1 MEFFATVHT
10 PGFIWRFAMNRLFV
24 ILLAFTFLAS
34 CAMNPVSGERELALV
49 SESQEIEIG
58 RQSAAAAESQL
69 GLVEDPRL
77 QDYVQRLGTQLAE
90 ASERP
95 SLPWTFRVVD
105 DPTPNA
111 FAAPGGFIFV
121 TRGLLALMGNE
132 AEFVSVLGHE
142 IGHVTA
148 RHSVSRMSRQ
158 QLAQIGLGVGAII
171 SPQIAKFSDLAA
183 GGLQVLFLS
192 YGRDD
197 ERQADDL
204 GYRYALT
211 QNYDVREMVN
221 VFASLQHSA
230 ELAGRSP
237 IPTWLASH
245 PNPAE
250 RIVRI
255 EKRLET
261 LPAASQPRRIGEDA
275 YMTHIDGL
283 MYGTNPRNGYF
294 EENRF
299 LHPGLAFRLDLPEGW
314 QTQNLAQFVVGGSP
328 ANDAIIQLSIV
339 PGGRSEAADTFFAQ
353 EGLVPGRAGAE
364 KVNGLGAIIGRF
376 EAQTE
381 QGKLG
386 GIAAFITL
394 AERTYQIVAYTP
406 AEKLSGYENVFRRSI
421 NSFDRLTDRDALARQ
436 PSRLEIVRLPRSMTL
451 TQFNRTYPSTI
462 PLNELVVI
470 NQLSGP
476 DSTMPAR
483 YPAKRVTDH

>member
-1 MEFFATVHT
+1 
-10 PGFIWRFAMNRLFV
+10 MNRLFV
-24 ILLAFTFLAS
+24 IVIALACLAS
-34 CAMNPVSGERELALV
+34 CAMNPVSGQRELALV

-69 GLVEDPRL
+69 GLVDDAQL
-77 QDYVQRLGTQLAE
+77 QDYVQRLGIQLAG

-111 FAAPGGFIFV
+111 FAAPGGYIFV

-148 RHSVSRMSRQ
+148 RHAVSRMSRQ
-158 QLAQIGLGVGAII
+158 QLAQIGLGVGSMV
-171 SPQIAKFSDLAA
+171 SPTIAKFGDLAA
-183 GGLQVLFLS
+183 GGLGVLFLS
-192 YGRDD
+192 YGRED

-204 GYRYALT
+204 GYDYALA

-221 VFASLQHSA
+221 VFAALQQSA
-230 ELAGRSP
+230 KLAGQSP
-237 IPTWLASH
+237 VPSWLASH
-245 PNPAE
+245 PYPAE
-250 RIVRI
+250 RITLI

-261 LPAASQPRRIGEDA
+261 LPAASQPRRIGEDDYLA
-275 YMTHIDGL
+275 HIDGL

-299 LHPGLAFRLDLPEGW
+299 MHPGLAFRLDLPEGW
-314 QTQNLAQFVVGGSP
+314 QTQNLAQFVVAGSP
-328 ANDAIIQLSIV
+328 ANDALIQLSIV
-339 PGGRSEAADTFFAQ
+339 PGGRSEAADTFFGQ
-353 EGLVPGRAGAE
+353 EGLTPGRLGTE
-364 KVNGLGAIIGRF
+364 QVNGLGAIIGRF

-394 AERTYQIVAYTP
+394 ADRTYRILAYTP
-406 AEKLSGYENVFRRSI
+406 AEKLSGYENTFRRSI
-421 NSFDRLTDRDALARQ
+421 SSFDRLTDRAALARQ
-436 PSRLEIVRLPRSMTL
+436 PDRLEIVRLTRSMTVA
-451 TQFNRTYPSTI
+451 QFDRTYPSTI
-462 PLNELVVI
+462 PLEELALI

-476 DSTMPAR
+476 DSVMPAK
-483 YPAKRVTDH
+483 YPAKRVVDH

>member
-1 MEFFATVHT
+1 
-10 PGFIWRFAMNRLFV
+10 MNRLFV
-24 ILLAFTFLAS
+24 IVIALACLAS
-34 CAMNPVSGERELALV
+34 CAINPVSGQRELAFV
-49 SESQEIEIG
+49 SENQEIEIG

-69 GLVEDPRL
+69 GLVEDQRL
-77 QDYVQRLGTQLAE
+77 QDYVQRLGIQLAS

-111 FAAPGGFIFV
+111 FAAPGGYIFV
-121 TRGLLALMGNE
+121 TRGLLSLIGNE
-132 AEFVSVLGHE
+132 AELVSVLGHE

-158 QLAQIGLGVGAII
+158 QLAQIGLVVGTIV
-171 SPQIAKFSDLAA
+171 SPTIAKFGDLAA

-204 GYRYALT
+204 GYNYALA

-237 IPTWLASH
+237 IPNWLASH

-255 EKRLET
+255 QKRLHT
-261 LPAASQPRRIGEDA
+261 LPAASQPRRIGEDD
-275 YMTHIDGL
+275 YVTHIDGL

-294 EENRF
+294 EGNRF
-299 LHPGLAFRLDLPEGW
+299 LHPGLAFRLDMPEGW
-314 QTQNLAQFVVGGSP
+314 QTQNLAQFVVAGSP
-328 ANDAIIQLSIV
+328 AKDALIQLSIV
-339 PGGRSEAADTFFAQ
+339 PGSRSEAADIFFRQ
-353 EGLVPGRAGAE
+353 EGLAHGPVGVT
-364 KVNGLGAIIGRF
+364 KVNGLGAITGRF

-381 QGKLG
+381 QGRLG

-394 AERTYQIVAYTP
+394 AEHTYRILAYTP
-406 AEKLSGYENVFRRSI
+406 ADKLSSYESAFSRSI
-421 NSFDRLTDRDALARQ
+421 SSFGRLTDQAALARQ
-436 PSRLEIVRLPRSMTL
+436 PQRLQIVRLPRSMTL
-451 TQFNRTYPSTI
+451 TQFNQMYPSTI
-462 PLNELVVI
+462 SLNELALI

-476 DSTMPAR
+476 DSIMPAR

>member
-1 MEFFATVHT
+1 MKC
-10 PGFIWRFAMNRLFV
+10 LFV
-24 ILLAFTFLAS
+24 IALALTSLAS
-34 CAMNPVSGERELALV
+34 CATNPVSGQRELALV

-69 GLVEDPRL
+69 GLVEDPGL
-77 QDYVQRLGTQLAE
+77 QDYVQRLGMQLAD

-95 SLPWTFRVVD
+95 ALPWTFRVVD

-111 FAAPGGFIFV
+111 FAAPGGYIFV
-121 TRGLLALMGNE
+121 TRGLLALIGNE

-148 RHSVSRMSRQ
+148 RHSVTRMSRQ
-158 QLAQIGLGVGAII
+158 QLAQIGLGIGSIV

-192 YGRDD
+192 YGRED

-204 GYRYALT
+204 GYGYALA
-211 QNYDVREMVN
+211 QGYDVREMVN
-221 VFASLQHSA
+221 VFAALQHSA

-237 IPTWLASH
+237 VPTWLASH

-255 EKRLET
+255 EERLET
-261 LPAASQPRRIGEDA
+261 LPAATSENLRIGEDD
-275 YMTHIDGL
+275 YVTHIDGL

-294 EENRF
+294 EDNRF
-299 LHPGLAFRLDLPEGW
+299 LHPELAFRIDMPEGW
-314 QTQNLAQFVVGGSP
+314 QTQNLAQFVVAGSP
-328 ANDAIIQLSIV
+328 ANDALIQLSIV
-339 PGGRSEAADTFFAQ
+339 PDGRSEAADNFFGQ
-353 EGLVPGRAGAE
+353 EGLTRGRVEADE
-364 KVNGLGAIIGRF
+364 INGLDAIIGRF

-381 QGKLG
+381 QGTLG

-394 AERTYQIVAYTP
+394 ADRTYRILAYSP
-406 AEKLSGYENVFRRSI
+406 AEKLSGYESVLRRSI
-421 NSFDRLTDRDALARQ
+421 GSFGRLTDRAALARQ
-436 PSRLEIVRLPRSMTL
+436 PDRLEIVRLPRSMTL
-451 TQFNRTYPSTI
+451 AQFDRAYPSTI
-462 PLNELVVI
+462 SLNELAVI

-483 YPAKRVTDH
+483 YPAKRVTDD